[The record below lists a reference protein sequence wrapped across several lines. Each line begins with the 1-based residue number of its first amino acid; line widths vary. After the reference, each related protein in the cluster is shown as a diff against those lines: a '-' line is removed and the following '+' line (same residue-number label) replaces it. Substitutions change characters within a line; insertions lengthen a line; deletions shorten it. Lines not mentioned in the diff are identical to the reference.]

1 MKTAETLL
9 SGQAASVLGAIHCT
23 GSHTGETEAE
33 RLRFGGVEGG
43 TEGGEIIL
51 EAFLLHRTVHLCL
64 QREVVTTCFLLLSP
78 IQRVTP
84 AKS

>member
-9 SGQAASVLGAIHCT
+9 SGQAASILGAIHCT

-43 TEGGEIIL
+43 DGG
-51 EAFLLHRTVHLCL
+51 RGNHLGSVSVTQNCSL
-64 QREVVTTCFLLLSP
+64 VPTARSSYNLFSVVVTDPTRYS
-78 IQRVTP
+78 
-84 AKS
+84 S